1 MIVALTEH
9 PPAEQVLGYLRE
21 RLVRPNLDYAE
32 KPEPIT
38 DGWETFIERFRLQ
51 SADGLAADY
60 RAPLILRCYSCARGL
75 ASLQHEFAVLKHM
88 HGLGYP
94 VPRPLFIEEDPHFLG
109 GPFMIQEQVAG
120 STMLEWMFRRPWHI
134 CDAPLRMAIWHDR
147 LHRLPSAGFPHA
159 QPHFLERHLSTL
171 DEHIRNFGLGG
182 LRAGLDW
189 LNRRRPAEST
199 RPSILHMDFH
209 PINVMI
215 DRGRVTAVLD
225 WHEADV
231 GDRCADVAITLLLL
245 KTAPIELP
253 GLWEQVSSIPGR
265 WALHRWYRMAYL
277 KRCPC
282 DPERLRYYLAWASL
296 RRLCRHG
303 MWLAHGPAITGHK
316 PSSIRHL
323 DGARIRALEDSFGR
337 SAGIKVHLHRQA

>member
-1 MIVALTEH
+1 MIASLTEH

-32 KPEPIT
+32 EPRPIT

-51 SADGLAADY
+51 SAEGLAADY
-60 RAPLILRCYSCARGL
+60 SAPLILRCYSCDRGL
-75 ASLQHEFAVLKHM
+75 SSLQHEFAVQKHM
-88 HGLGYP
+88 HGLDYP
-94 VPRPLFIEEDPHFLG
+94 VPRPLFIEEDPRHLG

-120 STMLEWMFRRPWHI
+120 SNMLEWMFRRPWHI
-134 CDAPLRMAIWHDR
+134 CDAPVRMAIWHDR
-147 LHRLPSAGFPHA
+147 LHRLPGKGFPDA
-159 QPHFLERHLSTL
+159 RPRFLERHLAML
-171 DEHIRNFGLGG
+171 DEQIRNFDLGG

-189 LNRRRPAEST
+189 LNRHQPGESEQ
-199 RPSILHMDFH
+199 PSILHMDFH
-209 PINVMI
+209 PINIMI
-215 DRGRVTAVLD
+215 DRGRITAVLD

-277 KRCPC
+277 KRYPC
-282 DPERLRYYLAWASL
+282 DPARLRYYLAWAAL
-296 RRLCRHG
+296 RRLCRYG

-316 PSSIRHL
+316 PSSIRYL
-323 DGARIRALEDSFGR
+323 DDARIQSLEDFFVR
-337 SAGIKVHLHRQA
+337 TAGVKVRLHR

>member
-1 MIVALTEH
+1 
-9 PPAEQVLGYLRE
+9 
-21 RLVRPNLDYAE
+21 
-32 KPEPIT
+32 
-38 DGWETFIERFRLQ
+38 
-51 SADGLAADY
+51 
-60 RAPLILRCYSCARGL
+60 
-75 ASLQHEFAVLKHM
+75 M

-94 VPRPLFIEEDPHFLG
+94 VPHPLFIEEDPHFLG

-120 STMLEWMFRRPWHI
+120 SNMLEWMFRRPWHI
-134 CDAPLRMAIWHDR
+134 CDAPVRMAIWHDR
-147 LHRLPSAGFPHA
+147 LHRLPSEGFPDTR
-159 QPHFLERHLSTL
+159 PSFLERHLSML
-171 DEHIRNFGLGG
+171 DEQIRNFDFRG

-189 LNRRRPAEST
+189 LNRNRPGESG

-209 PINVMI
+209 PINIMI

-253 GLWEQVSSIPGR
+253 GVWEQISSIPGR

-282 DPERLRYYLAWASL
+282 ARERLRYYLAWASL
-296 RRLCRHG
+296 RRLCRYG

-316 PSSIRHL
+316 PSSIRFL
-323 DGARIRALEDSFGR
+323 DAARIRTLESFFSR
-337 SAGIKVHLHRQA
+337 SARVEVRLRR